1 MAVNCRRLLIPLL
14 NSSVLLGER
23 LYGVYLISLIIVI
36 VICCL
41 CRVTES
47 DTLPAFDEICKR
59 SARFIVSCVDRDSA
73 LVRSIVRYCFT
84 VARYNSFI
92 GSNALF
98 CCDRYKCSLDDLL
111 RSNINLSNFTFASTH
126 HNLIS
131 DKMKQTALFLCE
143 MLCIREGIFEF
154 CHGRNF
160 LTRSQ
165 VDEIIAF
172 LACE

>member
-1 MAVNCRRLLIPLL
+1 MPL
-14 NSSVLLGER
+14 
-23 LYGVYLISLIIVI
+23 
-36 VICCL
+36 
-41 CRVTES
+41 VT
-47 DTLPAFDEICKR
+47 DILPAFDEICKR
-59 SARFIVSCVDRDSA
+59 SARFIVSCVDRGSA
-73 LVRSIVRYCFT
+73 LVRSIVRYGLT

-98 CCDRYKCSLDDLL
+98 CCDRYKWSLDDLL

-126 HNLIS
+126 HNLIN
-131 DKMKQTALFLCE
+131 DKMKQTALFLYE
-143 MLCIREGIFEF
+143 MLCIREGLFEF
-154 CHGRNF
+154 CHDRNF